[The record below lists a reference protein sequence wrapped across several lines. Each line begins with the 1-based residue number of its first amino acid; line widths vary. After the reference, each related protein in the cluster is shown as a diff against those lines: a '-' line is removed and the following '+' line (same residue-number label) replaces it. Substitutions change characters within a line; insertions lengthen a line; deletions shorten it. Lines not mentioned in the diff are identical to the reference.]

1 MFTVLLNSWCI
12 TSGFEQWW
20 EKDNKY
26 LLLTEIEVCTLSHDW
41 TSFFPARKTEAKLVV
56 SKSLVDTVKHPDL
69 NVRSLLKIFS
79 SEKQTLIV
87 ISIYF
92 IFSLQLCGKLKIYS
106 PMVMLS
112 EVTFKKAA
120 GDWPIAK
127 VKVCLVLIDMEAL
140 LHSYTKN
147 YTYEAVG

>member
-1 MFTVLLNSWCI
+1 MYLESRLNELFSCSENGSE
-12 TSGFEQWW
+12 T
-20 EKDNKY
+20 
-26 LLLTEIEVCTLSHDW
+26 C
-41 TSFFPARKTEAKLVV
+41 RKR
-56 SKSLVDTVKHPDL
+56 KSLVDTVKHPDL

-92 IFSLQLCGKLKIYS
+92 IFSLQLCDKLKIYS
-106 PMVMLS
+106 PMVMFS
-112 EVTFKKAA
+112 EVTFKKAT

-140 LHSYTKN
+140 LHSYTKK

>member
-1 MFTVLLNSWCI
+1 MET
-12 TSGFEQWW
+12 
-20 EKDNKY
+20 
-26 LLLTEIEVCTLSHDW
+26 
-41 TSFFPARKTEAKLVV
+41 KLVEAQE
-56 SKSLVDTVKHPDL
+56 SSRYGQTSLFKC
-69 NVRSLLKIFS
+69 SLFS
-79 SEKQTLIV
+79 SEKQTLIE

-92 IFSLQLCGKLKIYS
+92 IFSLQLCEKLKIYS